1 MPLEFPPTPPPETP
15 EELEFDWHFLTAEL
29 ENQDSYILID
39 ILRGVNV
46 PITTLLDEN
55 GLSLIHH
62 AVLKGVDGKVQ
73 ILIDYAEK

>member
-1 MPLEFPPTPPPETP
+1 MPTPII
-15 EELEFDWHFLTAEL
+15 EEKEFDWHFCTAEL

-39 ILRGVNV
+39 ILRDVTA
-46 PITTLLDEN
+46 PITTLMDEN
-55 GLSLIHH
+55 GLTLIHH